1 MANGQQVQPAF
12 VYFLLSAQ
20 PNLVPP
26 KNVMPTTFGANY
38 LCISMILFAGTVSAF
53 SESIPSTNSIGSQW
67 LISLTL
73 NTVVY
78 ADISIAYTGAAQ
90 SQRILNSLYV
100 LIRST
105 SFQSFS
111 LVLRSPRATTIR
123 IKIICLSLLNQLS
136 LHPQFE
142 WRNCKSTFSLS
153 VQTVRRPQPAARR
166 RESYGQWIKE
176 CKTKSFPQNNIV

>member
-20 PNLVPP
+20 INLVPP
-26 KNVMPTTFGANY
+26 KNVMPATFGANN
-38 LCISMILFAGTVSAF
+38 LCISLLLFAGSVGAF

-73 NTVVY
+73 NSVVY
-78 ADISIAYTGAAQ
+78 AAISIC
-90 SQRILNSLYV
+90 SLYRGGTIASHSLQLV

-153 VQTVRRPQPAARR
+153 VLTVRRPQPAARR